1 MRIWFAGVLVCGTL
15 CPSLASETNF
25 NALYIPPKD
34 GTPAKIVDYDTGMM
48 SSVLGT
54 FEARPADCPHE
65 AYWVLLK
72 DRSLVNCGDGSAY
85 RLVKPP
91 VAYSGFE
98 DAFKL
103 EKITGDGTDDGGPMA
118 PKEPIK

>member
-1 MRIWFAGVLVCGTL
+1 MRVWLVGIFVCGIL
-15 CPSLASETNF
+15 CPSLAAETNV

-34 GTPAKIVDYDTGMM
+34 GTLAKILDYDTGMM

-54 FEARPADCPHE
+54 FEAQPADCPHE
-65 AYWVLLK
+65 AYWVLSK
-72 DRSLVNCGDGSAY
+72 DKSLVNCGDGNAY

-98 DAFKL
+98 GALKL
-103 EKITGDGTDDGGPMA
+103 EKITGGTDDGGPMA